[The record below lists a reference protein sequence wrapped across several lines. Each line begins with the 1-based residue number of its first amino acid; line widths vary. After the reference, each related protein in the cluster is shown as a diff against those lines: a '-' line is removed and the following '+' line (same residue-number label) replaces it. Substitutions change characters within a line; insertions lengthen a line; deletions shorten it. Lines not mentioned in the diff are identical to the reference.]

1 MMVIESVIAIGLM
14 GLSPHLCAIFDNS
27 NVPILAIKAVRIE
40 NQGDPIHII
49 VNNMGMIIA
58 ADISL

>member
-1 MMVIESVIAIGLM
+1 MIIESVMAMGLI
-14 GLSPHLCAIFDNS
+14 GLSPHRRAIFDNS

-40 NQGDPIHII
+40 NHGGPTHII
-49 VNNMGMIIA
+49 MNNKGMIIA